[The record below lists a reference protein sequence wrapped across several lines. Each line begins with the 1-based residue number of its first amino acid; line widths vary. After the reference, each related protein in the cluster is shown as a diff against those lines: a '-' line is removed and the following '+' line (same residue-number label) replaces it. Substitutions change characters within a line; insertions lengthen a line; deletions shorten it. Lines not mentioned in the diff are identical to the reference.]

1 MRRFSISAFLDQLK
15 AYAADGTPAE
25 RRLARF
31 FLDNLA
37 DIPFETAASIATK
50 MDLSPMTVGRFLRRL
65 GFQGVDGLK
74 SELRSGAVSS
84 AWQLTDRIETLREDL
99 KAGRL
104 MAELMQEQV
113 ETLHRLYEM
122 SNQERWISAVDMILG
137 AREIFIASYQ
147 NIGGIARYFAE
158 QLSYA
163 RDGVRYMDGLNGTY
177 VELLGHP
184 ADDTLLILIDARR
197 FASKS
202 RILASEAANAGHRM
216 LVITDQHCDWLDPER
231 HRALILPPA
240 TARTWDSFMSL
251 AALLDF
257 LMTSVVIAGGDA
269 VAERTRRIEAL
280 QDRFGDFDR
289 K

>member
-1 MRRFSISAFLDQLK
+1 LK

-31 FLDNLA
+31 FLDNMA

-122 SNQERWISAVDMILG
+122 SNQERWISAVEMILG
-137 AREIFIASYQ
+137 AREVFIASYQ

-184 ADDTLLILIDARR
+184 PEDTLLILIDARR

-202 RILASEAANAGHRM
+202 RILANEAAKAGHRM

-257 LMTSVVIAGGDA
+257 LMTSIVIAGGDA
-269 VAERTRRIEAL
+269 VAERTKRIEFL

>member
-1 MRRFSISAFLDQLK
+1 MK

-31 FLDNLA
+31 FLDNMA

-122 SNQERWISAVDMILG
+122 SNQERWISAVEMILG
-137 AREIFIASYQ
+137 AREVFIASYQ

-184 ADDTLLILIDARR
+184 PEDTLLILIDARR

-202 RILASEAANAGHRM
+202 RILANEAAKAGHRM

-257 LMTSVVIAGGDA
+257 LMTSIVIAGGDA
-269 VAERTRRIEAL
+269 VAERTKRIEFL

>member
-1 MRRFSISAFLDQLK
+1 LK

-31 FLDNLA
+31 FLDNMA

-122 SNQERWISAVDMILG
+122 SNQERWISAVEMILG

-184 ADDTLLILIDARR
+184 PEDTLLILIDARR

-202 RILASEAANAGHRM
+202 RILANEAAKAGHRM

-257 LMTSVVIAGGDA
+257 LMTSIVIAGGDA
-269 VAERTRRIEAL
+269 VAERTKRIEFL

>member
-15 AYAADGTPAE
+15 AYASDGTPAE

-31 FLDNLA
+31 FLDNIA

-184 ADDTLLILIDARR
+184 AEDTLLILIDARR

-202 RILASEAANAGHRM
+202 RILANEAAKAGHRM

-231 HRALILPPA
+231 HSALILPPA

-269 VAERTRRIEAL
+269 VAERTRRIEFL

>member
-1 MRRFSISAFLDQLK
+1 
-15 AYAADGTPAE
+15 
-25 RRLARF
+25 
-31 FLDNLA
+31 
-37 DIPFETAASIATK
+37 
-50 MDLSPMTVGRFLRRL
+50 MTVGRFLRRL

-122 SNQERWISAVDMILG
+122 SNQERWISAVEMILG
-137 AREIFIASYQ
+137 AREVFIASYQ

-184 ADDTLLILIDARR
+184 PEDTLLILIDARR

-202 RILASEAANAGHRM
+202 RILANEAAKAGHRM

-257 LMTSVVIAGGDA
+257 LMTSIVIAGGDA
-269 VAERTRRIEAL
+269 VAERTKRIEFL

>member
-1 MRRFSISAFLDQLK
+1 LK

-31 FLDNLA
+31 FLDNMA

-184 ADDTLLILIDARR
+184 AEDTLLILIDARR

-202 RILASEAANAGHRM
+202 RILANEAAKAGHRM

-257 LMTSVVIAGGDA
+257 LMTSIVIAGGDA
-269 VAERTRRIEAL
+269 VAERTKRIEFL